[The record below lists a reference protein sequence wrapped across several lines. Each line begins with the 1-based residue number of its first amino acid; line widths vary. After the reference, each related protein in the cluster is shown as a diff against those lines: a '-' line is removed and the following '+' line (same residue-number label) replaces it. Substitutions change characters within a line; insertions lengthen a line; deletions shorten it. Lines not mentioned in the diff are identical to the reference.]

1 MSRFTRTLRS
11 ASTWITGIALAAAL
25 APSARGQ
32 ALGGISGTM
41 TAGLA
46 SSYPADWQRTNTFA
60 SMNLFNSTQETVT
73 ADIKVSLVRDG
84 QEVATTPPVQRL
96 YPVGGFVVPTP
107 DVTRWQTML
116 FSGKVGDAVDM
127 TGRLPDGVYTV
138 CVDIS
143 NVKGTQSGAQY
154 TGFSQC
160 ATFFSFFPK
169 PPNLVAPMDRGLVS
183 SPSPVFQWTP
193 VLSNLG
199 GRLPHF
205 FRLVE
210 VYPGQTPE
218 RAIEANRALFEQVFG
233 FQMPGGDVSS
243 FAYPASAPVFLKGHQ
258 YAWRV
263 QAMLTVGSNGNVGGI
278 SNNNLNRGGGS
289 FTTFNA
295 RPLGENE
302 GRSKVYTFTWD
313 PDPLA
318 AVKTAEDTAPANDEY
333 RMGNVWSPAGMGS
346 TPRYDEGAGRFSPE
360 DASNAPR
367 LNGVANGE
375 ESNFADRL
383 AHAMAS
389 LWKAGP
395 GAAVRVARAGGD
407 GTAAVP
413 IASAAG
419 RSAPRSTAAS
429 SSTTVPASSVSAT
442 AHAESETRL
451 AGAPDPG
458 SDGEN
463 TTTAQ
468 AGAVADSTAQTMVT
482 PPPAPAA
489 APASE
494 SGFGPDWARL
504 HGTASLTGEA
514 YSSDGL
520 ATPNRPDRSS
530 RVVTGLSV
538 GVIKDQMRIPV
549 SALVS
554 DDQVA
559 FRQNINQVAVAPR
572 FRWAGITAG
581 NFSPQFSSYTLAD
594 ATLLGGGLELAP
606 KQWHLG
612 FVSGRA
618 RKAITQ
624 TAELGITP
632 QFQRDMTAGHFG
644 YGNPTAN
651 SIDFSILHATDDP
664 NSIAGAESTLVLTP
678 EGNTVYSVRAQ
689 GLMPARHVRAIV
701 ETALSKYDRDRR
713 ADVSSVD
720 GHAIGLQL
728 FHETSLTR
736 VGIKTEYLNGGFM
749 TLGNSGITGDR
760 VDAELNARVQLMQG
774 RLAVEGSAGARN
786 DAVSQALA
794 AETRRRNYGL
804 NTSWNPGTRFGID
817 AQTAIYSNESD
828 ATDSLFLGNSN
839 TTRIYSV
846 APRTMWTMRGVQNSL
861 TCSASLQKSENGG
874 PIADTKSL
882 SLIGNWAAQIGAPLS
897 VNFSGS
903 YTKTDFEVAVSEL
916 STFGPGFSWNA
927 FRSKL
932 LANAQLQV
940 TKTRTGNAGTDT
952 DLTPRVEMRW
962 SFDSHQALV
971 FRGNFRRFQY
981 AVPGTPE
988 FNERTAQ
995 LEWVTNL

>member
-1 MSRFTRTLRS
+1 MSRFARASRS
-11 ASTWITGIALAAAL
+11 ATTWITGLVLAAAM
-25 APSARGQ
+25 APSAHAQ
-32 ALGGISGTM
+32 SLGGISGTM

-84 QEVATTPPVQRL
+84 QEVATTPQVQRL
-96 YPVGGFVVPTP
+96 YPVGGFAVPTP

-143 NVKGTQSGAQY
+143 NVKGTQSGALY

-169 PPNLVAPMDRGLVS
+169 PPNLVAPMDGGLVS
-183 SPSPVFQWTP
+183 TPSPVFQWTP

-210 VYPGQTPE
+210 IYPGQTPE

-233 FQMPGGDVSS
+233 FNMPGGDVSS
-243 FAYPASAPVFLKGHQ
+243 FPYPASAPVFLTGHR

-263 QAMLTVGSNGNVGGI
+263 QALLTVGTSGNGTIGTTL
-278 SNNNLNRGGGS
+278 SSRGGAS
-289 FTTFNA
+289 ITSYNA
-295 RPLGENE
+295 KPLGENE
-302 GRSKVYTFTWD
+302 GRSKVYTFIWN

-318 AVKTAEDTAPANDEY
+318 ASKGINPNAAPTEGEY
-333 RMGNVWSPAGMGS
+333 RMGNVWSPAGNGS
-346 TPRYDEGAGRFSPE
+346 TPRYQEGAGRFSPDGDE
-360 DASNAPR
+360 ASNAPR

-389 LWKAGP
+389 LWKQGP
-395 GAAVRVARAGGD
+395 GAAVRIARSGGD
-407 GTAAVP
+407 GTAVP

-419 RSAPRSTAAS
+419 RTAPGGAAPSPAAATAAHS
-429 SSTTVPASSVSAT
+429 
-442 AHAESETRL
+442 ESETRI
-451 AGAPDPG
+451 AAAPDPG
-458 SDGEN
+458 SDAAT

-468 AGAVADSTAQTMVT
+468 AGAVADSTAQAIVT
-482 PPPAPAA
+482 PPPPPPAA
-489 APASE
+489 PTSE

-520 ATPNRPDRSS
+520 ASPNRPDRSS

-606 KQWHLG
+606 KQWHMG

-624 TAELGITP
+624 TAELGVTP
-632 QFQRDMTAGHFG
+632 QFERNMTAGHIG
-644 YGNPTAN
+644 LGNPMTN
-651 SIDFSILHATDDP
+651 SVDFSILRATDDA
-664 NSIAGAESTLVLTP
+664 NSIAGAESTLTLTP
-678 EGNTVYSVRAQ
+678 EGNTVYSVKAQ
-689 GLMPARHVRAIV
+689 GLMPSRHLRAIV

-713 ADVSSVD
+713 ADASSVD
-720 GHAIGLQL
+720 GHAMGVQL
-728 FHETSLTR
+728 FHETGLTR
-736 VGIKTEYLNGGFM
+736 VGVKAEYLNGGFM

-760 VDAELNARVQLMQG
+760 VDGEVNARVQLMQG

-804 NTSWNPGTRFGID
+804 NTSWNPGMRFGID

-846 APRTMWTMRGVQNSL
+846 APRTMWKMRGVQNSL

-897 VNFSGS
+897 EIGRAHV
-903 YTKTDFEVAVSEL
+903 
-916 STFGPGFSWNA
+916 
-927 FRSKL
+927 
-932 LANAQLQV
+932 
-940 TKTRTGNAGTDT
+940 
-952 DLTPRVEMRW
+952 
-962 SFDSHQALV
+962 
-971 FRGNFRRFQY
+971 
-981 AVPGTPE
+981 
-988 FNERTAQ
+988 
-995 LEWVTNL
+995 